1 MTNANH
7 IASRI
12 AAVLFALSPASGA
25 LAEEVAPAVFAPMI
39 AAAEEPNLSAR
50 PLRVTEIVAQLSQ
63 DNDSRPATQG
73 DLRVV
78 KSDISTV
85 KTDLL
90 AVKTD
95 LGAVKTDLGAVKTDL
110 RMVQEDLR
118 QVQKD
123 VHVLQG
129 DVRQIEERMARMEV
143 QMDHMRAEMRE
154 DFRWIIATIIALLG
168 LPQLPNWINRLR
180 GNGKAPVAS

>member
-85 KTDLL
+85 KTDL
-90 AVKTD
+90 
-95 LGAVKTDLGAVKTDL
+95 GAVKTDLGAVKTDL

-129 DVRQIEERMARMEV
+129 DVRRIEERMARMEV

-180 GNGKAPVAS
+180 GNGKIPAAS